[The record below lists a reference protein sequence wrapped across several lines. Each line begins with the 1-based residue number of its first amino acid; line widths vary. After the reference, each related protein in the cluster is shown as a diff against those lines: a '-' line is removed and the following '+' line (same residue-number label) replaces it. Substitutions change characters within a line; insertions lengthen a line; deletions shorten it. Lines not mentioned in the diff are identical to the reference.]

1 MGPIVL
7 YTHAKNWKDPQSRS
21 RDNLIVI
28 VDGVTKNYLSSTN
41 IKQEIAKYYPEIKV
55 EHCYQLVNK
64 GISFHVKDRESER
77 NLLSLW
83 PTGVFGIET
92 KLKSHS
98 PSFHNRK
105 SFVVKQVDPNLNH
118 TDLCDQLKA
127 KYNNTDLITGRFFKN
142 RKPLPIITSIQWK

>member
-1 MGPIVL
+1 M
-7 YTHAKNWKDPQSRS
+7 
-21 RDNLIVI
+21 
-28 VDGVTKNYLSSTN
+28 SSTN

-127 KYNNTDLITGRFFKN
+127 KYNNTDLRG
-142 RKPLPIITSIQWK
+142 